1 MWWRGRAFNLV
12 QGTPARLRDLAMLFA
27 ILREISSRPVTEA
40 LAPVYQRPISGSS
53 DISCWTAG
61 GVVAFAAVGHG
72 RQDAPISEIAYVCGF
87 RDYTHFAR
95 KFRQRFGYSPGA
107 ATRNMLALPTQ

>member
-1 MWWRGRAFNLV
+1 LWW
-12 QGTPARLRDLAMLFA
+12 PAVERSTSYKALPHVCVILWCCLQSCAKSVHGLSRKRWRL
-27 ILREISSRPVTEA
+27 
-40 LAPVYQRPISGSS
+40 YQRPISGSS

-61 GVVAFAAVGHG
+61 GVVGFAAVGHG

-95 KFRQRFGYSPGA
+95 KFRHRFGHSPGA
-107 ATRNMLALPTQ
+107 AAQDTLASLTQ